1 MARATAALPL
11 IAGGKLHALASAWR
25 CRESRMGEALV
36 RCALLGLLLFSS
48 PGMAA
53 MYPWEEEPASRW
65 SRDFSNSPRDAR
77 VPLPTTQLDQ
87 EKIGEKT
94 TVHDLFDRWVLNE
107 SVHVGRGKHYAEVT
121 KGCKGKIELDFSL
134 TPKQWQNPA
143 RQKRYYRSIDRL
155 VIKVGRQLL
164 ADFGN
169 QLSGREKKAFMRA
182 LHTLAWQESL
192 WQHSIRYKN
201 WFFVVLSGTSYNVLD
216 DWGIT
221 QVARSH
227 GHPDERLNERFFAS
241 KGYCSIGSTLYY
253 GFMEYYLI
261 YMDARSLSCNS
272 SAMDK
277 LLGAYNQ
284 YASGFSYCH
293 DEFSEDEKYRA
304 YQIAA
309 MTGFGNHYKNR
320 TWLIKMK

>member
-1 MARATAALPL
+1 MTPIDA
-11 IAGGKLHALASAWR
+11 K
-25 CRESRMGEALV
+25 ALV
-36 RCALLGLLLFSS
+36 RCALLGLLLFPS
-48 PGMAA
+48 PGMA
-53 MYPWEEEPASRW
+53 YPWEEEPASRW
-65 SRDFSNSPRDAR
+65 TRDFSNSARDAR
-77 VPLPTTQLDQ
+77 VPLPTTQLDR

-94 TVHDLFDRWVLNE
+94 TVPDLFDRWVLHE
-107 SVHVGRGKHYAEVT
+107 SVHAGRGKHYAEVT
-121 KGCKGKIELDFSL
+121 KDCKGKIELDFSL

-143 RQKRYYRSIDRL
+143 RRKRYYRSIDRL
-155 VIKVGRQLL
+155 VNKVGRQLL

-192 WQHSIRYKN
+192 WQHYIRYKN

-221 QVARSH
+221 QVARSGFH
-227 GHPDERLNERFFAS
+227 RDDLLNERFFAS

-261 YMDARSLSCNS
+261 YMDARSFPCND

-284 YASGFSYCH
+284 YSSGFSYCH
-293 DEFSEDEKYRA
+293 DEFSEDEKYRT
-304 YQIAA
+304 YQIDA
-309 MTGFGNHYKNR
+309 MNGFGNHYKNR

>member
-1 MARATAALPL
+1 MTPIDA
-11 IAGGKLHALASAWR
+11 K
-25 CRESRMGEALV
+25 ALV
-36 RCALLGLLLFSS
+36 RCALLGLLFFSS
-48 PGMAA
+48 PGMATT
-53 MYPWEEEPASRW
+53 YPWEEEPASRW
-65 SRDFSNSPRDAR
+65 TRDFSNSARDAR

-94 TVHDLFDRWVLNE
+94 TVHDLFDRWVLHE

-121 KGCKGKIELDFSL
+121 KDCKGKIELDFAL

-143 RQKRYYRSIDRL
+143 RRKRYYRSIDRL

-192 WQHSIRYKN
+192 WQHYIRYKN

-221 QVARSH
+221 QVARSGFH
-227 GHPDERLNERFFAS
+227 RDDLLNERFFAA

-261 YMDARSLSCNS
+261 YMNARSLPCND

-284 YASGFSYCH
+284 YSSGFSYCH
-293 DEFSEDEKYRA
+293 DEFSEDEKYRT
-304 YQIAA
+304 YQIDA
-309 MTGFGNHYKNR
+309 MNGFGNHYKNR

>member
-1 MARATAALPL
+1 
-11 IAGGKLHALASAWR
+11 
-25 CRESRMGEALV
+25 MGEALV
-36 RCALLGLLLFSS
+36 RYALLGLLLFSS
-48 PGMAA
+48 PAMAA
-53 MYPWEEEPASRW
+53 TYPWEEQPASRW
-65 SRDFSNSPRDAR
+65 TRDFSNSRRDAR

-94 TVHDLFDRWVLNE
+94 TVHDLFDRWVLHE
-107 SVHVGRGKHYAEVT
+107 SVHAGRGTHYAEVT
-121 KGCKGKIELDFSL
+121 KECKGKIELAFAL
-134 TPKQWQNPA
+134 TPEQWQDPA
-143 RQKRYYRSIDRL
+143 RRKRYHRSIDRL
-155 VIKVGRQLL
+155 VIKVGRRLL

-169 QLSGREKKAFMRA
+169 RLSGREKKAFMRA
-182 LHTLAWQESL
+182 LHALAWQESL

-227 GHPDERLNERFFAS
+227 GPADEPLNERFFAS

-261 YMDARSLSCNS
+261 YLNARSLPCND

-284 YASGFSYCH
+284 YASGFGYCH
-293 DEFSEDEKYRA
+293 DGFSEDEKYRA
-304 YQIAA
+304 YQIGAIN
-309 MTGFGNHYKNR
+309 GFGNHYKNR
-320 TWLIKMK
+320 TWLKMK

>member
-1 MARATAALPL
+1 
-11 IAGGKLHALASAWR
+11 
-25 CRESRMGEALV
+25 MGEALV
-36 RCALLGLLLFSS
+36 RCALLGLLIFAS

-53 MYPWEEEPASRW
+53 AYPWEEEPASRW
-65 SRDFSNSPRDAR
+65 TRDFSNSARDAR

-121 KGCKGKIELDFSL
+121 KDCKGKIELDFSL

-143 RQKRYYRSIDRL
+143 RQERYYRSIDRL

-221 QVARSH
+221 QVARSGFH
-227 GHPDERLNERFFAS
+227 RDDLLNERFFAS

-261 YMDARSLSCNS
+261 YMDARSLPCND
-272 SAMDK
+272 SALDK

-284 YASGFSYCH
+284 YSSGFGYCH

-304 YQIAA
+304 YQIGA
-309 MTGFGNHYKNR
+309 MTGFGNHYKHR

>member
-1 MARATAALPL
+1 MTPIDAL
-11 IAGGKLHALASAWR
+11 
-25 CRESRMGEALV
+25 ALV
-36 RCALLGLLLFSS
+36 RCALPGLLLFAS

-53 MYPWEEEPASRW
+53 TYPWEEEPASRW
-65 SRDFSNSPRDAR
+65 TRDFSNSARDAR

-94 TVHDLFDRWVLNE
+94 TVHGLFDRWVLNE

-121 KGCKGKIELDFSL
+121 KDCKGKIELDFSL

-201 WFFVVLSGTSYNVLD
+201 WFFVVLSGTSYNALD

-277 LLGAYNQ
+277 LLGAYNH
-284 YASGFSYCH
+284 YSSGFSYCH

-320 TWLIKMK
+320 TWLSKMK